1 MVKSTQLTQRIKS
14 DGREIKTDVQTIIKS
29 TFRAALLMAIKW
41 ETTQRCIK

>member
-41 ETTQRCIK
+41 EITQRCIK